1 MFSLY
6 ARKKGAEKPRIRTPF
21 TQLTI
26 IKKSLLVRGYFN
38 VVKRRIY
45 SHKMVFLHR
54 KTNFF
59 FTLPVIFCDVFEVI
73 QKILEEFIFI
83 DLKQV

>member
-1 MFSLY
+1 
-6 ARKKGAEKPRIRTPF
+6 
-21 TQLTI
+21 
-26 IKKSLLVRGYFN
+26 
-38 VVKRRIY
+38 
-45 SHKMVFLHR
+45 MVFLHR

-83 DLKQV
+83 DLKQVWSRRCSKNELLLLNCQAHIFLSYFHIVSIEL